1 MIKDNRIKETTEALS
16 ILALIAFSPDRL
28 ADPPP
33 EYHFRPDP
41 ENCTK
46 DFVDDL
52 ATLLYEMNNIYFIR
66 ISN

>member
-1 MIKDNRIKETTEALS
+1 MIYINHIDETTEALA
-16 ILALIAFSPDRL
+16 ILALITYDEL

-33 EYHFRPDP
+33 DYHFRPDP

-46 DFVDDL
+46 DFVADL
-52 ATLLYEMNNIYFIR
+52 VTLLYEMNNIYFIR